1 MNKHRKRK
9 KWVTNTPQKQKF
21 TAVSSCSDLV
31 TAASQAELQST
42 PMRAEMRVLS
52 VDAAENQRVDAIIEE
67 NCAAAQ
73 RYSGLLMHLHR
84 CSRGEGFPSEIR
96 APSETQILICSL

>member
-9 KWVTNTPQKQKF
+9 TWVTNTPQKQKF

-73 RYSGLLMHLHR
+73 VYISASMQQGGKDLPVKLGPLQRHQY
-84 CSRGEGFPSEIR
+84 
-96 APSETQILICSL
+96 

>member
-52 VDAAENQRVDAIIEE
+52 VDAAENQRVDAIRVDKSTQAVKLV
-67 NCAAAQ
+67 CQ
-73 RYSGLLMHLHR
+73 TLLHADR
-84 CSRGEGFPSEIR
+84 DP
-96 APSETQILICSL
+96 TQKK